1 MELLQLR
8 YFWDS
13 ARYGSIV
20 KTAEKYM
27 VPASSVSAAIR
38 RLEQELGQKLFDRSS
53 NRIFL
58 NANGKRLRDSLDT
71 VFSELDQTVNDIIYP
86 SDNQVVRVL
95 ALSDR
100 GRITD
105 YIVEYQKKH
114 PSVTFDT
121 HINYIQ
127 KDIKEYDI
135 IVSPKDPRYAA
146 YDSFELYRGRIYLW
160 AHQDHPLY
168 GQELTLRQLQDQSF
182 ITMGS
187 SMHHIVVDA
196 CQKAGFT
203 PRVAARVN
211 DIHCYHSLMRSGVYI
226 GHIRIPERDELDPL
240 CLNVTDFVEYQTIC
254 AYYPKNP
261 TGSIKS
267 FLEFLKTKLV

>member
-13 ARYGSIV
+13 ARYGSIAR
-20 KTAEKYM
+20 TAEKHM

-53 NRIFL
+53 NRILL
-58 NANGKRLRDSLDT
+58 NANGRKLRDSLDT
-71 VFSELDQTVNDIIYP
+71 VFAELDQAVNDIIYP
-86 SDNQVVRVL
+86 SDNQVIRLL

-100 GRITD
+100 TMITEC
-105 YIVEYQKKH
+105 IVEYQSKH
-114 PSVTFDT
+114 PAVLFDT
-121 HINYIQ
+121 HINHIR
-127 KDIKEYDI
+127 KDLQDYDI
-135 IVSPKDPRYAA
+135 IIGPDDPRFASYT
-146 YDSFELYRGRIYLW
+146 SFDFYQGQIYLW
-160 AHQDHPLY
+160 ANENHPLH

-187 SMHHIVVDA
+187 SMHDIVVSA

-203 PRVAARVN
+203 PKVAARVN
-211 DIHCYHSLMRSGVYI
+211 DIHCYHVLMNSGMFI
-226 GHIRIPERDELDPL
+226 GHIRTPVQSDKDPE
-240 CLNVTDFVEYQTIC
+240 CLNVTDFNAQQTIRI
-254 AYYPKNP
+254 YHKKNP

-267 FLEFLKTKLV
+267 FLEFLKTKAP